1 MLIGTTTDK
10 ITDAAGNPID
20 GETKK
25 ETDYL
30 LISYPALICIGA
42 FIFIFIAVY
51 TYKKCEEAK
60 KIKTKIIFK

>member
-1 MLIGTTTDK
+1 MLIGTTTDT
-10 ITDAAGNPID
+10 ITDAAGNPV

-60 KIKTKIIFK
+60 KSKQK